1 MTWRDTHRFEKR
13 ILEDVK
19 ASWPKEMIALARC
32 LALAPRIEPLLLR
45 NARLHFVQE
54 AQAEAES
61 LLWFS
66 PLVAARSTRE
76 IVFHLGVSK
85 ALAQECS
92 DEQRDEHWRFTQRH
106 TRHWSEEDRLERD
119 LRYYALKD
127 DPQEVRLKLRE
138 ILRRIHDESEESR
151 IALSRLLK
159 RTMPVIAPYGG
170 DDLEAKWL
178 IKFAALA
185 LGDAGDWMNPGLPQA
200 LPEWLEA
207 KLPKLPPHIPKAE
220 LGVETR
226 TDGRNQV
233 LHFIA
238 ADQVEP
244 NNRIPLPSPLPA
256 QLHVATDGPGA
267 WHIVNL
273 GTRIVID
280 PPSQHLRLTTLDG
293 RQCLLRTETAL
304 TPTPLS
310 EREGLDSTRVSPLW
324 LAHTKADKDQAQAI
338 ADWLKAQG
346 VDAELFEES
355 ASSASPSSAEPKPTK
370 VVRLWTQAAHR
381 YWAGRPALEAEAV
394 AEGLLLL
401 IEDVDLP
408 QLGTGL
414 GHVLDWRDWRS
425 LDASP
430 QARKLLDNLRR
441 WRDGGEIE
449 PESLSKTDSVS
460 KTESVSGDAQ
470 GGGEFSPEIQ
480 SLLAEIDNPD
490 TPPPR
495 RLEIG
500 DCLAELGD
508 PRPGV
513 GVVEIEVPVQSSDAR
528 SQAPAWERDP
538 SAVGA
543 NSFAFEDSSS
553 GRMNSPLQEGSS
565 IKQGEDAFPP
575 QIQALLDEINN
586 PATEPPRRLEIGDE
600 LDKLGDPRRGVG
612 LDANGLPDID
622 WVEIPGGPFIY
633 QNGETRELPT
643 YWISRYPVTNRQFQ
657 AFIDAGGYQKPAAKR
672 GKAKALLDKLTG
684 HSEENPDWWKDLQ
697 QPQPAKSTWPQGN
710 RPRTDVDWYE
720 AVAFTRWLSAALG
733 LPAKTIQLPF
743 EMEWEKAARG
753 EHGLIY
759 PWGNEYQSGFANID
773 EKSGNAGKWYLEQT
787 TAVGLYPHGRSPYE
801 VEDMAGTVWEWC
813 LNKYEKPDMTKADTS
828 GDSRVL
834 RGGSWFYYLG
844 LARAVFRS
852 WGDPDARGY
861 FGGFRVLSSVPIHA
875 VR

>member
-45 NARLHFVQE
+45 NARLHFVPQ

-106 TRHWSEEDRLERD
+106 TRHWSAEDRLERD

-238 ADQVEP
+238 ADQVESK
-244 NNRIPLPSPLPA
+244 NRIPLPSPLPA

-293 RQCLLRTETAL
+293 RQCFLRTETAL

-324 LAHTKADKDQAQAI
+324 LAHTKADKDQAHAI

-355 ASSASPSSAEPKPTK
+355 ASSASPSSAEPKPAK

-381 YWAGRPALEAEAV
+381 YWAGRPVPEAQAV
-394 AEGLLLL
+394 ADGLLLL

-414 GHVLDWRDWRS
+414 GHVLDWRDWTR

-430 QARKLLDNLRR
+430 KAQQLLDKLRR

-449 PESLSKTDSVS
+449 FDEGRSGFPEGRSGFATPTETFEEDTNAQNVNDGVANPVTPNDKPLSPPGRGV
-460 KTESVSGDAQ
+460 
-470 GGGEFSPEIQ
+470 GERGQMELPPEIL

-490 TPPPR
+490 TTPPR

-500 DCLAELGD
+500 DRLAEFGT
-508 PRPGV
+508 
-513 GVVEIEVPVQSSDAR
+513 S
-528 SQAPAWERDP
+528 
-538 SAVGA
+538 
-543 NSFAFEDSSS
+543 
-553 GRMNSPLQEGSS
+553 
-565 IKQGEDAFPP
+565 
-575 QIQALLDEINN
+575 
-586 PATEPPRRLEIGDE
+586 
-600 LDKLGDPRRGVG
+600 
-612 LDANGLPDID
+612 
-622 WVEIPGGPFIY
+622 
-633 QNGETRELPT
+633 
-643 YWISRYPVTNRQFQ
+643 NR
-657 AFIDAGGYQKPAAKR
+657 
-672 GKAKALLDKLTG
+672 
-684 HSEENPDWWKDLQ
+684 
-697 QPQPAKSTWPQGN
+697 
-710 RPRTDVDWYE
+710 
-720 AVAFTRWLSAALG
+720 
-733 LPAKTIQLPF
+733 
-743 EMEWEKAARG
+743 
-753 EHGLIY
+753 
-759 PWGNEYQSGFANID
+759 
-773 EKSGNAGKWYLEQT
+773 
-787 TAVGLYPHGRSPYE
+787 
-801 VEDMAGTVWEWC
+801 
-813 LNKYEKPDMTKADTS
+813 
-828 GDSRVL
+828 
-834 RGGSWFYYLG
+834 
-844 LARAVFRS
+844 
-852 WGDPDARGY
+852 
-861 FGGFRVLSSVPIHA
+861 
-875 VR
+875 

>member
-381 YWAGRPALEAEAV
+381 YWAERPAQEAKAV

-414 GHVLDWRDWRS
+414 GHVLDWRDWTR

-430 QARKLLDNLRR
+430 NAQKLLDKLRR

-449 PESLSKTDSVS
+449 PNDKPLSPPGRGV
-460 KTESVSGDAQ
+460 
-470 GGGEFSPEIQ
+470 GERGQMEFTPEIQ

-500 DCLAELGD
+500 DLLAELGD

-513 GVVEIEVPVQSSDAR
+513 GVVEIEVPIPLSDAR
-528 SQAPAWERDP
+528 SQADAWERDP

-612 LDANGLPDID
+612 LDASGLPDID

-633 QNGETRELPT
+633 QNGETHELPT
-643 YWISRYPVTNRQFQ
+643 YWISRYPITNRQFQ
-657 AFIDAGGYQKPAAKR
+657 AFIDAGSYQKNSEENS
-672 GKAKALLDKLTG
+672 KAKQWLNKLTG
-684 HSEENPDWWKDLQ
+684 QKTKTELVLAELWKDLQ
-697 QPQPAKSTWPQGN
+697 QPQPAKSNWPQGN

-720 AVAFTRWLSAALG
+720 AVAFTRWLSAVLG
-733 LPAKTIQLPF
+733 LEESAIRLPT
-743 EMEWEKAARG
+743 EQEWEKAARG
-753 EHGLIY
+753 EHGLVY
-759 PWGNEYQSGFANID
+759 PWGNEYRSGFANID
-773 EKSGNAGKWYLEQT
+773 EKSGNVGKWYLKQT
-787 TAVGLYPHGRSPYE
+787 TAVGLYPHGCSPYE

-834 RGGSWFYYLG
+834 RGGSWVSYRD
-844 LARAVFRS
+844 LARAVDRY
-852 WGDPDARGY
+852 WLVPVLRNNLR
-861 FGGFRVLSSVPIHA
+861 GFRVLSSVPIHA